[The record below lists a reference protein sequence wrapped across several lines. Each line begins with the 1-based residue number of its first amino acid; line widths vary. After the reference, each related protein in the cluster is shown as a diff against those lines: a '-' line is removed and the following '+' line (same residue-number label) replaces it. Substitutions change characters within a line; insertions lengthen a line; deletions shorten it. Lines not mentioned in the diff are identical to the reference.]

1 MEASEYAAKFW
12 LDLAEADENS
22 ARSQQSVSGIIGPS
36 DMVCRERARHI
47 VIGTPMTDRKSNS
60 AAIIGTFIHQ
70 GLERG
75 RGERNP
81 HLLHEIDVEI
91 ELPNGATMIGHADEV
106 DPEENSV
113 TDFKTVGDLDYRRR
127 VGVELSHL
135 RQVHLYALGLVQAGI
150 LKPNPIVRICYID
163 RSGKHNE
170 PFVYQQR
177 FDDEI
182 IDGVNDWISD
192 VIYAVQHG
200 EEASKDWP
208 REMCRSF
215 CPYYSTCRK
224 EELEGEAL
232 LGEVAEAARVYMES
246 HKAEKEHSA
255 IKEQAKTYLAGANGF
270 TEDGIAVRWVTV
282 NNDKGSYDRI
292 DVRLLPGWEK

>member
-12 LDLAEADENS
+12 LDLASADEKS
-22 ARSQQSVSGIIGPS
+22 ERSQQSVSGIIGPS

-47 VIGTPMTDRKSNS
+47 VIGTPMTDRKSNA
-60 AAIIGTFIHQ
+60 AAIVGTFIHQ
-70 GLERG
+70 GLERS
-75 RGERNP
+75 RSKIHP
-81 HLLHEIDVEI
+81 HLLHEISVEI
-91 ELPNGATMIGHADEV
+91 ELPNGATMVGHADEV
-106 DPEENSV
+106 DPVENSV
-113 TDFKTVGDLDYRRR
+113 TDFKTVSDLDYRRR
-127 VGVELSHL
+127 VGVEQAHL
-135 RQVHLYALGLVQAGI
+135 RQAHLYALGLVQAEI

-177 FDDEI
+177 FDEE
-182 IDGVNDWISD
+182 VLAECNDWISD

-215 CPYYSTCRK
+215 CPYYSACRTD
-224 EELEGEAL
+224 ELDGEAL
-232 LGEVAEAARVYMES
+232 LGEVAQAARVYMES
-246 HKAEKEHSA
+246 HQLEQENKRV
-255 IKEQAKTYLAGANGF
+255 KEQAKALLVDANGF

-282 NNDKGSYDRI
+282 NRDEGSYDRI
-292 DVRLLPGWEK
+292 DVRMLPGWEK

>member
-1 MEASEYAAKFW
+1 VDANEYAAKFW

-75 RGERNP
+75 RGSRNP
-81 HLLHEIDVEI
+81 HLLHEIDIEI
-91 ELPNGATMIGHADEV
+91 ELPNGATMVGHADEI

-127 VGVELSHL
+127 IGAELSHL
-135 RQVHLYALGLVQAGI
+135 RQVHLYALGLVQAEI

-170 PFVYQQR
+170 PYVYQQR
-177 FDDEI
+177 FDEEI
-182 IDGVNDWISD
+182 INGVDEWISD
-192 VIYAVQHG
+192 VIYAVQHN

-215 CPYYSTCRK
+215 CPYYSSCRTD
-224 EELEGEAL
+224 ELEGEAL
-232 LGEVAEAARVYMES
+232 LGEVAQAARVYMES
-246 HKAEKEHSA
+246 HKLEKEHSA
-255 IKEQAKTYLAGANGF
+255 IKDQAKVHLANANGF
-270 TEDGIAVRWVTV
+270 TEDGIAVRWITV
-282 NNDKGSYDRI
+282 NNEKGSYDRI
-292 DVRLLPGWEK
+292 DVRKLPGWDK